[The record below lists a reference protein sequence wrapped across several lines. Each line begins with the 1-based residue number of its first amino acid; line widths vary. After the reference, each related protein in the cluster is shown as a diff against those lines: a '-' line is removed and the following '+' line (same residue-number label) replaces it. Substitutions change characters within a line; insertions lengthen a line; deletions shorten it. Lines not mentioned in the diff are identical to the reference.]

1 MTWNPQTLRWEG
13 NEACLRDFDGPL
25 TASVRPALIAHYT
38 GSSVGAGSG
47 LLSPTLQS
55 TSSLSAGLAAT
66 VRIVG
71 DMKFDPEKMCWVSIL
86 DPEDDEPDPFEGMA
100 DDEDDEGGAGG
111 TITRANARKL
121 VSIGQPQTAS
131 IVTSS
136 AWSSRIASETAST
149 LSASIGSWGEQPS
162 SSSSGRQSFGS
173 TDSDTK
179 SDSKSNPYLSDELW
193 AECRAAEER
202 HKKEI
207 RGWLIRPS
215 GNVLGDLREKERREE
230 KRLWEIRHL
239 AMRS

>member
-13 NEACLRDFDGPL
+13 NEACLRDFEGPL
-25 TASVRPALIAHYT
+25 TVSSRPALIAHYT
-38 GSSVGAGSG
+38 GSSVGVGTG
-47 LLSPTLQS
+47 FVSPPLQS

-71 DMKFDPEKMCWVSIL
+71 DMKFDPEKMCWVSIR
-86 DPEDDEPDPFEGMA
+86 DPDDDELDPFEGMA

-121 VSIGQPQTAS
+121 VSIGQPHTAS

-149 LSASIGSWGEQPS
+149 LSASIGSWGDQPS

-173 TDSDTK
+173 TDSD
-179 SDSKSNPYLSDELW
+179 SNLKSNPNLNAELW

-202 HKKEI
+202 HKREV